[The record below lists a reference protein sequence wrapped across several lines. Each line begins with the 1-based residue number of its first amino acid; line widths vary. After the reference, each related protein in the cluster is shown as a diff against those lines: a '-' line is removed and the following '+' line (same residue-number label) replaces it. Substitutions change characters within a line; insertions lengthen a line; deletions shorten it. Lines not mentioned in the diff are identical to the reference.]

1 MDELWQAQQEQADDI
16 GDCAYW
22 FQVERPRLLAE
33 KAATQPRESNEDIA
47 DDPVEVSEEG

>member
-22 FQVERPRLLAE
+22 FQVERERAAPAE
-33 KAATQPRESNEDIA
+33 SGAI
-47 DDPVEVSEEG
+47 SETEQELTA